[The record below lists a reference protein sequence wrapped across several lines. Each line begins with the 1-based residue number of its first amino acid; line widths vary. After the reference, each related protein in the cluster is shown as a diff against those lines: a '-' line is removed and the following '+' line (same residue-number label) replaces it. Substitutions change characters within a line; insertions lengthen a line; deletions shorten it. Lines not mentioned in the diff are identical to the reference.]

1 MDYQLQSL
9 MDYGDS
15 LQQEFVA
22 ICAHLPTELKDDLKK
37 VATLSEETHHLT
49 AELSRDQAEILEK
62 AKAKYRQMTRPEQ
75 LKNLIDEDALQRA
88 RIKRQKV
95 DHSVSEKVSIT
106 KKMYGALD
114 VCIKKIDD
122 EIAKLE
128 KDVKESYGA
137 IPDIP
142 SLAPE
147 MFAEHQKNAAAAAA
161 AALAAAG
168 GFATGRQTRAGLAA
182 YTGIAAAAVGGGA
195 AGAGALGVG
204 AGGVAR
210 RDELLSSNEPVYCVC
225 RQVGWGDMIGCDNE
239 DCEHGEWF
247 HYHCVGL
254 KQMDPGFWLCPG
266 CSADAREKEK
276 REQLEKRATSTNVTT
291 VKLPASVKLP
301 DDDDNEEDGEDDEH
315 AEEPETKLGD
325 VGRQD
330 GFETPGRSKESRSS
344 AEMTSSSEKMVGNST
359 EAFTAR
365 GGHKKSTG
373 AGNGTDE
380 IRGTEPKAI
389 SNESSKEVDGA

>member
-1 MDYQLQSL
+1 

-15 LQQEFVA
+15 LQEFVA

-37 VATLSEETHHLT
+37 VAALGEETHHLT

-88 RIKRQKV
+88 RLKRQKV
-95 DHSVSEKVSIT
+95 DQSVSEKVSIT

-182 YTGIAAAAVGGGA
+182 YTSVSAAAVGGGA
-195 AGAGALGVG
+195 TGAGSLGAG

-254 KQMDPGFWLCPG
+254 KQMVDPGFWLCPG

-276 REQLEKRATSTNVTT
+276 REQSEKRATSTNSTT
-291 VKLPASVKLP
+291 VVKLPASVKLP
-301 DDDDNEEDGEDDEH
+301 DDDDHEEDGEDDDNE
-315 AEEPETKLGD
+315 EEPETKLGED
-325 VGRQD
+325 VQQG
-330 GFETPGRSKESRSS
+330 GFETPGRVKESRSG
-344 AEMTSSSEKMVGNST
+344 AEMTSSSGNVTNST
-359 EAFTAR
+359 VA
-365 GGHKKSTG
+365 GGGKG
-373 AGNGTDE
+373 
-380 IRGTEPKAI
+380 GTENETVGAKPREIA
-389 SNESSKEVDGA
+389 NESSKGDGPSVETGAADVSSGVSGL